1 MILAFVLRLT
11 LLEFNLLGRDEL
23 ILFIR
28 HEKSDFFARQVG
40 WAATSAKPIIPATTP
55 VIMNVKTRRIALMF
69 TPSSAD
75 VVFLSL
81 LGSRCKQ
88 SKGRTAS

>member
-28 HEKSDFFARQVG
+28 HEKSDFFTRQLG
-40 WAATSAKPIIPATTP
+40 WAATLG
-55 VIMNVKTRRIALMF
+55 KTNH
-69 TPSSAD
+69 P
-75 VVFLSL
+75 
-81 LGSRCKQ
+81 GYNSRYYERKN
-88 SKGRTAS
+88 